1 MIYKIIKVE
10 LEKLAMIKYLKV
22 IKYLKNLY
30 NLLISKGYNLAEKEK
45 TCIIKQNHKIK
56 ARILYKKINLE
67 LTKLAILLIK
77 NTIKMRIKKNQKKI
91 HQLISYV
98 KHLKRLKFKV
108 ILWLQ
113 VNQLQENMY
122 NKNQYQKI
130 KKYKQYI
137 VINQIIRKQR
147 VN

>member
-1 MIYKIIKVE
+1 MIYKIIKVD

-30 NLLISKGYNLAEKEK
+30 NLLISKGYNLVEKKK

-77 NTIKMRIKKNQKKI
+77 NLIKKRIKKNQKKI
-91 HQLISYV
+91 H
-98 KHLKRLKFKV
+98 
-108 ILWLQ
+108 
-113 VNQLQENMY
+113 
-122 NKNQYQKI
+122 
-130 KKYKQYI
+130 
-137 VINQIIRKQR
+137 
-147 VN
+147 